1 MYWPARGRRR
11 DGLRRT
17 ASAGRAC
24 DSSRACGQTS
34 LRAGAIAWD
43 QGAGIPRSP
52 GETVFPRMPWESWE
66 ESSGQMSAR
75 KGPQALNLRGKM
87 ETARAL
93 GFPGG
98 AAHSSNRC
106 AHMGRG
112 LPISHAPKW
121 AYMREDWAAGRK
133 TAWVAKHVRG
143 WRGLR
148 GAPVRMAGTIPDWG
162 SISMYYCCDHFPCWR
177 TVRDGRR
184 YPGRRA
190 KVEMAPRN
198 TKWKNAFRNGS
209 RTILECSRPSGT
221 EKGHPER
228 SDEMGNGR
236 PKKGM
241 VGLQRN
247 GRVADGIEAI
257 SIQGQC

>member
-1 MYWPARGRRR
+1 MQGRGSEWLLGRAHRRMVGHENGAFLRLEVVGKGIRPFGSAQLTIRECKIWHMYWPARGRRR

-106 AHMGRG
+106 AHMGEGSSHIACAEMGLHARRLGRG
-112 LPISHAPKW
+112 S
-121 AYMREDWAAGRK
+121 EDCVGRQTCARVER
-133 TAWVAKHVRG
+133 TA
-143 WRGLR
+143 R
-148 GAPVRMAGTIPDWG
+148 GAC
-162 SISMYYCCDHFPCWR
+162 S
-177 TVRDGRR
+177 DGRDH
-184 YPGRRA
+184 
-190 KVEMAPRN
+190 
-198 TKWKNAFRNGS
+198 
-209 RTILECSRPSGT
+209 SGL
-221 EKGHPER
+221 G
-228 SDEMGNGR
+228 
-236 PKKGM
+236 
-241 VGLQRN
+241 
-247 GRVADGIEAI
+247 
-257 SIQGQC
+257 